1 MSRQSIC
8 RSAEGEALMRAW
20 YERFRARLRV
30 ATEERTVATSWGET
44 HLLLAGP
51 ADAPPLVVL
60 HGAMA
65 TSAHVLVETEHLA
78 DRFRLIAP
86 DIVGHSVMSSPRRP
100 ASDGDGYGR
109 WFVELMDGLGE
120 ERPSVYAASWG
131 GLVALR
137 AVAHAP
143 DRIDRLVLLCP
154 AGIVRSGLRD
164 GLLRAALPMM
174 AFRLFPTE
182 SRLRA
187 FIRHQLTTLDDDWM
201 HFLGDAVRNVK
212 LDFRLPR
219 NATAEDVRAFDGAV
233 YVLGADDDVHFP
245 GPALLER
252 ARRLFP
258 QAKTELLAD
267 TRHGPAMDD
276 ASRAALSAR
285 VAAFLATDPVRV

>member
-1 MSRQSIC
+1 MGVESIC
-8 RSAEGEALMRAW
+8 RSAEGEARMRAW
-20 YERFRARLRV
+20 YDRFRARLRSAV
-30 ATEERTVATSWGET
+30 EERTVATSWGET
-44 HLLLAGP
+44 HVLLAGP
-51 ADAPPLVVL
+51 PDAPPLVVL

-78 DRFRLIAP
+78 EGYRLIAP

-109 WFVELMDGLGE
+109 WFVELLDGLGVS
-120 ERPSVYAASWG
+120 RPSVYAASWG

-154 AGIVRSGLRD
+154 AGIVRSGLRV

-174 AFRLFPTE
+174 AYRLVPTE
-182 SRLRA
+182 ARLRS
-187 FIRHQLTTLDDDWM
+187 FVRHQLTTLDDDWM
-201 HFLGDAVRNVK
+201 HFLGDAVRHVK

-219 NATAEDVRAFDGAV
+219 NAVVEDTKAFRGPV

-252 ARRLFP
+252 ARELFP
-258 QAKTELLAD
+258 QAVTELLAD

-285 VAAFLATDPVRV
+285 VAAFLAADPARV